1 MPDKNLTIATYA
13 AGAGL
18 AAVAIVYVFGPTYFI
33 DNESAN
39 TTARS
44 RKNTII
50 GLNNPAND
58 CFINSVLQALAG
70 LGDMRIY
77 LTQETHRRDLGGP
90 EIYAHLVEDPARKS
104 MPAWKIEG
112 LQAGMVTFGLRDMLN
127 KLNERPIYK
136 KTISAAPFVQCLQD
150 AFKQKISR
158 QQQDAQEFLQVLAE
172 RLCDE
177 YHAGYRARDFAHKT
191 QGLIS
196 ENGSVAE
203 EPLARKLSQLAT
215 ANGESLPTNP
225 PAPEDES
232 LEQVQDRKTAA
243 SFTKTNGDPNT
254 QSEEDG
260 FPFEG
265 SSESQIECSTCGFKP
280 KATRTTFCSLTLSVP
295 QVSSTTLSSCF
306 DQMFKTEYIED
317 FKCEKCRLL
326 HALEMYEEEYSKSN
340 SDKFRTKTKQYI
352 DKIRTAIDSNPE
364 DELKDVEMPDRKFAP
379 KRKIAKHVRITEFPK
394 IMAIHLSRSIFDAS
408 RSTMKNSAKVSFPE
422 RLPLGGLADRKFY
435 KLSSVVCHKGSH
447 HSGHY
452 ETFRRQS
459 ILTPYSN
466 PNTFRAAAVYSK
478 SASPMTS
485 EISTPYIGISHR
497 GDDTNGDVSTLSS
510 MPEVLS
516 PSSAASSSPS
526 LPYTNGYR
534 ISGESSRNGSGRHL
548 SFATSTSG
556 SSHTTTR
563 QLGPTSA
570 PRDPDPSSR
579 DPETGSIR
587 SIARSAKSTLSSRL
601 SRSKT
606 SSPSPSDSTPSAAP
620 TLNKKVEMNG
630 ASTRTSMAD
639 VVRPKR
645 KRKTTDRWW
654 RISDD
659 KIKESKT
666 SDVLGMQREVYL
678 LFYELEKDDSESPNS
693 A

>member
-18 AAVAIVYVFGPTYFI
+18 AAVALVYVFGPTYLI

-50 GLNNPAND
+50 GLCNPAND

-90 EIYAHLVEDPARKS
+90 GIYAHLVEDPARKE
-104 MPAWKIEG
+104 MPAWKVEG

-127 KLNERPIYK
+127 RLNERPIYK

-177 YHAGYRARDFAHKT
+177 YHAGHRARYFAHKT
-191 QGLIS
+191 QSLMNNNESTS
-196 ENGSVAE
+196 EDALVQN
-203 EPLARKLSQLAT
+203 LSQLAPDDAET
-215 ANGESLPTNP
+215 LATSPASSELGLEQTREPEIVAPSTQSNGEGRV
-225 PAPEDES
+225 ED
-232 LEQVQDRKTAA
+232 
-243 SFTKTNGDPNT
+243 
-254 QSEEDG
+254 EEDG

-306 DQMFKTEYIED
+306 DQLFKTEHIED

-326 HALEMYEEEYSKSN
+326 HALQWYEEEYSRSN

-352 DKIRTAIDSNPE
+352 DKIKTAIETDPE
-364 DELKDVEMPDRKFAP
+364 DELKGVEMPDRKFAP
-379 KRKIAKHVRITEFPK
+379 KRKIAKHVRITGFPK
-394 IMAIHLSRSIFDAS
+394 IMAIHLSRSIFDAT

-422 RLPLGGLADRKFY
+422 RLPLGGLTDRRFY
-435 KLSSVVCHKGSH
+435 RLSSVVCHKGSH

-459 ILTPYSN
+459 IIVPYSN
-466 PNTFRAAAVYSK
+466 PSTFKPAAVYSK
-478 SASPMTS
+478 SASPMTF
-485 EISTPYIGISHR
+485 EISTPQTGKSQREYDS
-497 GDDTNGDVSTLSS
+497 NGDVSTLSS
-510 MPEVLS
+510 TPDILS
-516 PSSAASSSPS
+516 PSSATSSSPS
-526 LPYTNGYR
+526 LPYPSGYR
-534 ISGESSRNGSGRHL
+534 VSGESSRNGSGRHL
-548 SFATSTSG
+548 SVTSA
-556 SSHTTTR
+556 SHTVR
-563 QLGPTSA
+563 QSGPTSA
-570 PRDPDPSSR
+570 PRDFEAFSSKDPDAS
-579 DPETGSIR
+579 SIR
-587 SIARSAKSTLSSRL
+587 SIAKSAKSTLSSKF

-606 SSPSPSDSTPSAAP
+606 SSPSTTGSTTSPDSA
-620 TLNKKVEMNG
+620 LNKKVGLNG
-630 ASTRTSMAD
+630 SSELTNMTD
-639 VVRPKR
+639 TVPLKKKR
-645 KRKTTDRWW
+645 KPTDRWW

-678 LFYELEKDDSESPNS
+678 LFYELEKDESESQSPS
-693 A
+693 

>member
-18 AAVAIVYVFGPTYFI
+18 AAVALVYVFGPTYLI

-50 GLNNPAND
+50 GLSNPAND

-77 LTQETHRRDLGGP
+77 LTQETHRRDLGGDR
-90 EIYAHLVEDPARKS
+90 IYAHVVEDDSTQQGVPK
-104 MPAWKIEG
+104 WKVEG

-127 KLNERPIYK
+127 RLNERPIYK
-136 KTISAAPFVQCLQD
+136 KTISAAPFVQCLQN

-177 YHAGYRARDFAHKT
+177 YHAGHRARDFAYKT
-191 QGLIS
+191 QSLMSASETISKDSLGQALRQFAPDVETLANSPASSELGLEQNREPEIVPPS
-196 ENGSVAE
+196 IQLNGEGGVEAE
-203 EPLARKLSQLAT
+203 E
-215 ANGESLPTNP
+215 G
-225 PAPEDES
+225 
-232 LEQVQDRKTAA
+232 
-243 SFTKTNGDPNT
+243 
-254 QSEEDG
+254 G

-265 SSESQIECSTCGFKP
+265 STESQLECSTCGFKP
-280 KATRTTFCSLTLSVP
+280 KANRSTFCSLTLSVP

-306 DQMFKTEYIED
+306 DQMFKTEHIED
-317 FKCEKCRLL
+317 FKCEKCRLV
-326 HALEMYEEEYSKSN
+326 HALEWYEEEYTKSN
-340 SDKFRTKTKQYI
+340 SEKFRTKTKQYI
-352 DKIRTAIDSNPE
+352 DKIKTAIETNPE

-379 KRKIAKHVRITEFPK
+379 KRKIARHNRITEFPK
-394 IMAIHLSRSIFDAS
+394 IMAIHLSRSIFDAT

-422 RLPLGGLADRKFY
+422 RLPLGGLADRRFY
-435 KLSSVVCHKGSH
+435 RLSSVVCHKGSH

-452 ETFRRQS
+452 ETFRRQT
-459 ILTPYSN
+459 IIAPYSN
-466 PNTFRAAAVYSK
+466 PSTFKPAAVYSK
-478 SASPMTS
+478 SASPMAS
-485 EISTPYIGISHR
+485 EINTPQTGKSQSGYES
-497 GDDTNGDVSTLSS
+497 NGDVSTLNT
-510 MPEVLS
+510 PEIPS
-516 PSSAASSSPS
+516 PSSATSSSPS
-526 LPYTNGYR
+526 LPYVNGHR
-534 ISGESSRNGSGRHL
+534 ASGESSRNGSGRHL
-548 SFATSTSG
+548 SFAST
-556 SSHTTTR
+556 SHTTTR
-563 QLGPTSA
+563 NSGPTSA
-570 PRDPDPSSR
+570 PRDFDVSSSK
-579 DPETGSIR
+579 DLDASSIR
-587 SIARSAKSTLSSRL
+587 SIARSAKSTLSSKF

-606 SSPSPSDSTPSAAP
+606 SSPSSDSATSPDSTPD
-620 TLNKKVEMNG
+620 KKAEING
-630 ASTRTSMAD
+630 GSGRTNGTD
-639 VVRPKR
+639 GVPPKK

-678 LFYELEKDDSESPNS
+678 LFYELEKNEKTLSPP
-693 A
+693 

>member
-18 AAVAIVYVFGPTYFI
+18 AAITLVYVFGPTYFI

-39 TTARS
+39 STASS
-44 RKNTII
+44 RKKTII
-50 GLNNPAND
+50 GLSNPAND

-90 EIYAHLVEDPARKS
+90 EIYAHLVEDPARKG
-104 MPAWKIEG
+104 MPPWKIEG
-112 LQAGMVTFGLRDMLN
+112 LQNGMVTFGLRDMLN
-127 KLNERPIYK
+127 RLNERPIYK

-177 YHAGYRARDFAHKT
+177 YHAGYRARDFAYKT
-191 QGLIS
+191 HSSIS
-196 ENGSVAE
+196 MNGSIAE
-203 EPLARKLSQLAT
+203 EPLAQKLSQLAT
-215 ANGESLPTNP
+215 EIGGSLPTNP
-225 PAPEDES
+225 ALPEFGSVEHSRDRENLVSFAEANTESQDDE
-232 LEQVQDRKTAA
+232 E
-243 SFTKTNGDPNT
+243 
-254 QSEEDG
+254 G

-280 KATRTTFCSLTLSVP
+280 KPTRTTFCSLTLSVP

-326 HALEMYEEEYSKSN
+326 HALQWYEEEYSKSN
-340 SDKFRTKTKQYI
+340 SEKFRTKRKQYM
-352 DKIRTAIDSNPE
+352 DKIKIAIETNPE
-364 DELKDVEMPDRKFAP
+364 DELKDIDMPDRKFAP

-394 IMAIHLSRSIFDAS
+394 IMAIHLSRSIFDAT

-422 RLPLGGLADRKFY
+422 RLPLGGLTNRKFY

-459 ILTPYSN
+459 VLMPYSN
-466 PNTFRAAAVYSK
+466 PNTFKPAAVYSK
-478 SASPMTS
+478 PASPMTS
-485 EISTPYIGISHR
+485 EISTPHTGVSHG
-497 GDDTNGDVSTLSS
+497 GDEANGDISTLSS
-510 MPEVLS
+510 TPEMMS
-516 PSSAASSSPS
+516 PSAASSSPS

-534 ISGESSRNGSGRHL
+534 VSGESSRNGSGRHL
-548 SFATSTSG
+548 SFLSG
-556 SSHTTTR
+556 SSPVNVR
-563 QLGPTSA
+563 QPGPTSA
-570 PRDPDPSSR
+570 PRDLEPSSVG
-579 DPETGSIR
+579 DPETSSIR
-587 SIARSAKSTLSSRL
+587 SLARSAKSTLSSKL

-606 SSPSPSDSTPSAAP
+606 SSPSILESTRSP
-620 TLNKKVEMNG
+620 TSTTKKTNG
-630 ASTRTSMAD
+630 ASERTSMND
-639 VVRPKR
+639 TVRPKR
-645 KRKTTDRWW
+645 KRKSTDRWW

-659 KIKESKT
+659 KVKESKT

-678 LFYELEKDDSESPNS
+678 LFYELEKDDVETQSP

>member
-50 GLNNPAND
+50 GLSNPAND

-90 EIYAHLVEDPARKS
+90 KIYGHLVEDPARKN
-104 MPAWKIEG
+104 MPAWKVEG

-127 KLNERPIYK
+127 RLNERPIYK

-191 QGLIS
+191 QGSMS
-196 ENGSVAE
+196 ENGSIAE
-203 EPLARKLSQLAT
+203 EPLVRKLSQLAT
-215 ANGESLPTNP
+215 ANGDALPTNP
-225 PAPEDES
+225 ISEADASAEQSIDRESSIPFAKADDE
-232 LEQVQDRKTAA
+232 ENPRA
-243 SFTKTNGDPNT
+243 
-254 QSEEDG
+254 EEDG

-265 SSESQIECSTCGFKP
+265 SSESQIECSICGFKP

-326 HALEMYEEEYSKSN
+326 HALQMYEEEYSRSN

-352 DKIRTAIDSNPE
+352 DKIRTAIETNPE

-422 RLPLGGLADRKFY
+422 RLPLGGLTDRRFY

-466 PNTFRAAAVYSK
+466 PSTFKQAAVYSK
-478 SASPMTS
+478 SASPMAS
-485 EISTPYIGISHR
+485 EISTPYTGISHR
-497 GDDTNGDVSTLSS
+497 GDDINGDVSTLSS
-510 MPEVLS
+510 TPEILS

-526 LPYTNGYR
+526 LPYTNGHHR

-548 SFATSTSG
+548 SFVTSP
-556 SSHTTTR
+556 SSQTTTR

-570 PRDPDPSSR
+570 PRDFEPSPR

-587 SIARSAKSTLSSRL
+587 SIARSAKSTLSSKF

-606 SSPSPSDSTPSAAP
+606 SSPSASESTPSATP
-620 TLNKKVEMNG
+620 TTNSKSEVNG
-630 ASTRTSMAD
+630 TSGRTSMAD
-639 VVRPKR
+639 AVRPKKR
-645 KRKTTDRWW
+645 RKTTDRWW

-678 LFYELEKDDSESPNS
+678 LFYELEKDEPGSQSPT
-693 A
+693 